1 MSVSLGRA
9 TKKLILVIKRK
20 AWNIIS
26 NSMFL
31 YTTSVVV
38 EEHVIHLILIV
49 CLQVFL
55 LSGKP
60 CSKIM

>member
-31 YTTSVVV
+31 YTTFVVV

-49 CLQVFL
+49 CL
-55 LSGKP
+55 
-60 CSKIM
+60 